1 VTVKNAVVCN
11 VAPSNLVE
19 LNGRFGVHAAFISR
33 VEDGDHV
40 PPKFRQ
46 ISIRLH
52 VVTYQKKALLL
63 LKLEFLFD
71 FLIHYKS
78 EISFE
83 KKLRAP
89 V

>member
-1 VTVKNAVVCN
+1 MFR
-11 VAPSNLVE
+11 
-19 LNGRFGVHAAFISR
+19 GRVAFISR

-63 LKLEFLFD
+63 LKLEFLCGFVT
-71 FLIHYKS
+71 HYKS
-78 EISFE
+78 GISFE